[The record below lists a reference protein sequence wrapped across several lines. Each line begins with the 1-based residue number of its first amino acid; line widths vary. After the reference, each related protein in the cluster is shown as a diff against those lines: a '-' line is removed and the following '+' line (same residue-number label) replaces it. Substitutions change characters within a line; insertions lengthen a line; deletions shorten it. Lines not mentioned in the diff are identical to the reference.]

1 MKLLVYCGSSFCNT
15 PSWGLTSWGKGSS
28 LQLLKKKK
36 LPEVGFYKEMI
47 ELVRKSQIRE
57 IRLAAFDTICFN
69 FMPYHFYNQV
79 RKLIKTFAFFSPTGQ
94 ISRAFGQFLF

>member
-1 MKLLVYCGSSFCNT
+1 MGEGVFTAALE
-15 PSWGLTSWGKGSS
+15 
-28 LQLLKKKK
+28 KK
-36 LPEVGFYKEMI
+36 LPKVGFYKEMI

-79 RKLIKTFAFFSPTGQ
+79 RKLIKTFAFPFPY
-94 ISRAFGQFLF
+94 RANF

>member
-1 MKLLVYCGSSFCNT
+1 MDPAFVTHLHGDSLCGGGVFT
-15 PSWGLTSWGKGSS
+15 AALE
-28 LQLLKKKK
+28 KK
-36 LPEVGFYKEMI
+36 LPEVEFYKEMI

-79 RKLIKTFAFFSPTGQ
+79 RKLIKTFAFPFPC
-94 ISRAFGQFLF
+94 RANF